1 MSLDALLPGQSA
13 RVVAIRGG
21 RGVSLRLMQLGI
33 VPGASVRVVGRGP
46 FRGPILVEVNGSQVA
61 LGPGIA
67 RKVLVVP
74 YA

>member
-1 MSLDALLPGQSA
+1 
-13 RVVAIRGG
+13 
-21 RGVSLRLMQLGI
+21 MQLGI